1 MNWSGQQ
8 RLREPIKWMASM
20 SPIDFFCYLVIHQF
34 IEKKKKKFW
43 RTPIEISEGS
53 SFILLLEV
61 FY

>member
-34 IEKKKKKFW
+34 IE
-43 RTPIEISEGS
+43 T
-53 SFILLLEV
+53 V
-61 FY
+61 